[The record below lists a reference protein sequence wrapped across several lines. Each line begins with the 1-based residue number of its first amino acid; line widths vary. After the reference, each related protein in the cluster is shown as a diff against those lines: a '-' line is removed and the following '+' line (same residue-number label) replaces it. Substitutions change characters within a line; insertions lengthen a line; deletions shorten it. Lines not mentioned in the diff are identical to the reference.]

1 MDPALDPP
9 PPVAAPLAAAIP
21 VAPVLVAHNH
31 PPFAEMISA
40 AITALNERDGS
51 SKRAIAKYIET
62 HYSDLPPTH
71 SALLTHHLK
80 RLKASGHLLMVKHSY
95 TLPGLRSAPPPAA
108 FNGPATV
115 ESADPPS
122 SVAKRR
128 PGRPPKPKPD
138 AVHVAVP
145 VFHPPLNINDAPVFT
160 SDLPGNAA
168 VPSESAY
175 IAAAVPVNGTTPM
188 GTPVRGRGRPPKSAK
203 RGPGRPP
210 KGGGGG
216 SGGRGRGRPKKSA
229 ALAAPTG
236 QVKGAGRPR
245 GRPPKPIN
253 VVEGFAPPVS
263 GGHVAAAAPVSAA
276 PAVDAPV
283 TGKRRGRPPKPGN
296 EAKKARNMNAALP
309 KRQRNL
315 SGKPLG
321 RPRKVADAA
330 LNRTPDS
337 HLLVAYLD
345 LKAKL
350 ENLQSMVKQA
360 ATLIRPSL
368 TSEVAVNAIEEL
380 ELMALNVSAP
390 PNAQIQQQPLPL
402 PEQVQPQS

>member
-9 PPVAAPLAAAIP
+9 PPVAAPPAPAIP
-21 VAPVLVAHNH
+21 VAYNH
-31 PPFAEMISA
+31 PPFPEMISA

-71 SALLTHHLK
+71 SDLLTHHLK
-80 RLKASGHLLMVKHSY
+80 HLKASGHLLMVKHSY
-95 TLPGLRSAPPPAA
+95 TLPGLRSAPPPPA
-108 FNGPATV
+108 FNGPAAAV
-115 ESADPPS
+115 ESADPSPAS
-122 SVAKRR
+122 TKRR

-145 VFHPPLNINDAPVFT
+145 VFPPPLNINDAPAFT
-160 SDLPGNAA
+160 SDL
-168 VPSESAY
+168 PSESAY
-175 IAAAVPVNGTTPM
+175 IAAAVPMPLPLPVNGTATPT
-188 GTPVRGRGRPPKSAK
+188 GSPARGRGRPPKSAK
-203 RGPGRPP
+203 RGPGRPS
-210 KGGGGG
+210 KGDGAGGG
-216 SGGRGRGRPKKSA
+216 SSGRGRGRPKKSA
-229 ALAAPTG
+229 SPAATPAG
-236 QVKGAGRPR
+236 QAKGSGRPR

-253 VVEGFAPPVS
+253 VVEGFASPVS
-263 GGHVAAAAPVSAA
+263 ADHFALVTAA
-276 PAVDAPV
+276 PAVDAPVV

-296 EAKKARNMNAALP
+296 EAKKPRNMTVALH

-321 RPRKVADAA
+321 RPRKVVAEATV
-330 LNRTPDS
+330 NRTPDS

-368 TSEVAVNAIEEL
+368 TSEAAINAIDEL
-380 ELMALNVSAP
+380 ELVALNASAP
-390 PNAQIQQQPLPL
+390 PNAQTQQQPL

>member
-9 PPVAAPLAAAIP
+9 PPVAAPPAPAIP
-21 VAPVLVAHNH
+21 VSPVLVPHNH
-31 PPFAEMISA
+31 PPFSEMISA

-62 HYSDLPPTH
+62 HYSDLPPTL
-71 SALLTHHLK
+71 SDLLTHHLK
-80 RLKASGHLLMVKHSY
+80 HLKASGHLLMVKHSY
-95 TLPGLRSAPPPAA
+95 TLPGLRSAPPPPA
-108 FNGPATV
+108 FNGPATTV
-115 ESADPPS
+115 ESADPSPAA
-122 SVAKRR
+122 AKRR

-145 VFHPPLNINDAPVFT
+145 VFPPPLNINDAPAFT
-160 SDLPGNAA
+160 SDL
-168 VPSESAY
+168 PSESAY
-175 IAAAVPVNGTTPM
+175 IAAAVPMPLPVNGTTTPT
-188 GTPVRGRGRPPKSAK
+188 GAPVRGRGRPPKSAK
-203 RGPGRPP
+203 RGPGRPL
-210 KGGGGG
+210 KGGGG

-229 ALAAPTG
+229 APAAAPAG
-236 QVKGAGRPR
+236 QAKGPGRPR

-263 GGHVAAAAPVSAA
+263 GAHVAPVTAAPSA
-276 PAVDAPV
+276 DAPPVV

-309 KRQRNL
+309 KRRRNL

-321 RPRKVADAA
+321 RPRKVVAEATV
-330 LNRTPDS
+330 NRTPDS

-368 TSEVAVNAIEEL
+368 TSEAAVNAIDEL
-380 ELMALNVSAP
+380 ELVALNASPP
-390 PNAQIQQQPLPL
+390 PNAQTQQQPQ